1 MLLVVTGA
9 AIFMVGVFVGGTLVM
24 LGIKEG
30 SEL

>member
-9 AIFMVGVFVGGTLVM
+9 VIFMVGVAVGGALVM
-24 LGIKEG
+24 ISIKEG

>member
-9 AIFMVGVFVGGTLVM
+9 VIFMVGVVVGGLLVM
-24 LGIKEG
+24 MGIKEG